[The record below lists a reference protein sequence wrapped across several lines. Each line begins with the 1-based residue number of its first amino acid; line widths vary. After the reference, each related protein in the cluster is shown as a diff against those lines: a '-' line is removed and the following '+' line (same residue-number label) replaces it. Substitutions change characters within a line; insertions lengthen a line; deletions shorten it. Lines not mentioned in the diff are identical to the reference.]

1 MGVGVGKVLDSGI
14 LISNQKIDWGIK
26 FSRKSEE
33 IIMIYIIEPDSYFH
47 EIVET
52 VSLTKFCWLHI
63 LQS

>member
-33 IIMIYIIEPDSYFH
+33 NNYDIYY
-47 EIVET
+47 
-52 VSLTKFCWLHI
+52 
-63 LQS
+63 